1 MPRMWVQNNV
11 QEKNKKMY
19 PFTKAIECNWG
30 TVGTRCVRKLK
41 MRVIMQESFKAKNEH
56 LKLP

>member
-19 PFTKAIECNWG
+19 PFTKAIECIWEA
-30 TVGTRCVRKLK
+30 VGARCVRKLK
-41 MRVIMQESFKAKNEH
+41 MRLMMLQG
-56 LKLP
+56 